1 MQSILQE
8 EQMDPTKNDSSVD
21 EFAPV
26 SAIANDGNPLW
37 SESESD
43 NPLSDSERA
52 KKVVRNSVE
61 QASSE
66 DEQNLK

>member
-1 MQSILQE
+1 
-8 EQMDPTKNDSSVD
+8 MDPTKNDSSVD

-43 NPLSDSERA
+43 NPLSDSEWA
-52 KKVVRNSVE
+52 KKVVWNSVE
-61 QASSE
+61 
-66 DEQNLK
+66 